1 MSLPAVRAAGRLS
14 GLPLCDPA
22 ELDDATG
29 FVRLVRRLVTVPL
42 TTLGLLAAGAALSMG
57 NIIAAGIATA
67 ITAGVVVSI
76 VRDTR
81 LSKALDQLRT
91 GAVEQ
96 AEASMVSLTAP
107 EVSPDRQRMRAEAYL
122 AAIAWSRGDTAAAL
136 SWTQARRSTLLRL
149 RAPADE
155 HFLTEVTEVLLLALR
170 GEVDAAER
178 ALAAVEPCPPGA
190 RYLRGEALARLS
202 VAFARDEP
210 ERVAEALQRWLPLTE
225 PSAPLLGALMVWAL
239 DRNART
245 AEAYRLRSD
254 VDTELIRPH
263 APRLHD
269 WLRRFDDARLR
280 YRTG

>member
-1 MSLPAVRAAGRLS
+1 MNLPAVGSPASLS

-29 FVRLVRRLVTVPL
+29 FVRIVRRLVTVPL

-57 NIIAAGIATA
+57 NIIAAGIASA

-91 GAVEQ
+91 GAVDQ
-96 AEASMVSLTAP
+96 AEAGMVSLTATDA
-107 EVSPDRQRMRAEAYL
+107 SPDRQRMRAEAYL
-122 AAIAWSRGDTAAAL
+122 AAIAWSRGDTAGAL

-170 GEVDAAER
+170 GATEEAER

-190 RYLRGEALARLS
+190 RYVRGDALARLA
-202 VAFARDEP
+202 VAFARNEP
-210 ERVAEALQRWLPLTE
+210 EQVRGALDRWVSVVE
-225 PSAPLLGALMVWAL
+225 PGAPLLGALLVWAL
-239 DRNART
+239 DGNART
-245 AEAYRLRSD
+245 ADAHAMRSLVEPDAVRLY
-254 VDTELIRPH
+254 

-269 WLRRFDDARLR
+269 WLRGFDDARLR